1 MTSAAPRQLVLATH
15 NAHKVAE
22 LRRILAEAGLGDLEI
37 LDMGA
42 FPQVPDVVE
51 TGVTF
56 VENAMLKAHAVA
68 AATGLPAVADDSGL
82 GVDVLGGAPGVF
94 SARWSGKHGDD
105 AANLNLLLQQ
115 LSDVPDVHR
124 TAWFG
129 CAAVVALPDGRERIA
144 QGRLVGTLVRE
155 PRGGNGF
162 GYDPIF
168 VPEGLAVTSAELSPA
183 DKDAI
188 SHRGRAFR
196 DLAPLVVELLA
207 GNSS

>member
-1 MTSAAPRQLVLATH
+1 MTSAATRQLVLATH

-22 LRRILAEAGLGDLEI
+22 LRRILAEAGLDGLEI

-42 FPQVPDVVE
+42 FPDVPDVVE

-56 VENAMLKAHAVA
+56 MENARLKAHAVA
-68 AATGLPAVADDSGL
+68 QATGLPAVADDSGL

-105 AANLNLLLQQ
+105 VANLTLLLLQ
-115 LSDVPDVHR
+115 LGDVPDPHR
-124 TAWFG
+124 GAWFG
-129 CAAVVALPDGRERIA
+129 CAAVLALPDGRERVA

-155 PRGGNGF
+155 PRGSNGF

-183 DKDAI
+183 EKDAI
-188 SHRGRAFR
+188 SHRSRAFR
-196 DLAPLVVELLA
+196 ELAPLVVELLA
-207 GNSS
+207 GATD